1 MERRRF
7 IPGSE
12 KMEGRMM
19 LSTTTA
25 ALPAAAATSAAQ
37 VAGDIPYTIQQKQ
50 DRIDRVPRLLRSFSP
65 NRSLP
70 RDMVE
75 GIQQGL
81 EEVVSGLGRANPE
94 TARRFNDALRD
105 IVSRPSL
112 RAQDAHLLEQRFTD
126 VLVSAG
132 ADVSAVDLMASNLDL
147 LATTVNTSNVQP
159 VFLTTNDYASILQ
172 LALIVGQP
180 MPAPQVPGIARTSGT
195 RVDSTHN
202 VTPESQPTFLG
213 TYQPHATVQIFN
225 QENGQILGSGTTGN
239 NGQYTIKFDV
249 PLELGMY
256 TLRARAV
263 DELGHQGAPS
273 RPFTLKVVA
282 PKVAPAA
289 TLGRSTPQGPAAAL
303 RS

>member
-19 LSTTTA
+19 LSTATA
-25 ALPAAAATSAAQ
+25 VPPAAAVVSTAETPGAT
-37 VAGDIPYTIQQKQ
+37 PYTIQQKQ

-75 GIQQGL
+75 GIQEGL
-81 EEVVSGLGRANPE
+81 EGVISGLDR
-94 TARRFNDALRD
+94 TAPVTAKMFNAALRD

-112 RAQDAHLLEQRFTD
+112 QAQDARLLERRFTD

-132 ADVSAVDLMASNLDL
+132 ADAHSVDLMASNLNL

-180 MPAPQVPGIARTSGT
+180 MPAPSVPGIARTSGT
-195 RVDSTHN
+195 RVDANHN
-202 VTPESQPTFLG
+202 VTPESQPTFVG
-213 TYQPHATVQIFN
+213 TYQANAVVQILN
-225 QENGQILGSGTTGN
+225 DETGQILGSDKASR
-239 NGQYTIKFDV
+239 NGQYSITFDV
-249 PLELGMY
+249 PLEVGTY
-256 TLRARAV
+256 TLKARAV
-263 DELGHQGAPS
+263 DELGHQGQLS
-273 RPFTLKVVA
+273 RPFMLKVVA
-282 PKVAPAA
+282 PKATPAA
-289 TLGRSTPQGPAAAL
+289 TIGMATPQGPGSAL
-303 RS
+303 RD

>member
-25 ALPAAAATSAAQ
+25 ALPAAAATST
-37 VAGDIPYTIQQKQ
+37 VEIAGSTPYTIQQKQ

-65 NRSLP
+65 NRALP
-70 RDMVE
+70 REMVE

-81 EEVVSGLGRANPE
+81 EDVMSNLGRANPE
-94 TARRFNDALRD
+94 AAKMFNSALRD

-132 ADVSAVDLMASNLDL
+132 ADASSVDLMASNLNL
-147 LATTVNTSNVQP
+147 LATTINTSNVQP

-180 MPAPQVPGIARTSGT
+180 MPAPSAPGIARTSGT
-195 RVDSTHN
+195 RVDSHHN
-202 VTPESQPTFLG
+202 ITPESQPTFIG
-213 TYQPHATVQIFN
+213 TYQPNAVIQIFN
-225 QENGQILGSGTTGN
+225 QDTNQILGSATSGR
-239 NGQYTIKFDV
+239 NGQYTIKFDA
-249 PLELGMY
+249 PLQVGNY
-256 TLRARAV
+256 TLRARAI

-273 RPFTLKVVA
+273 RPFMLKVVA
-282 PKVAPAA
+282 PKMTPVAKVGQTTPEGPLAA
-289 TLGRSTPQGPAAAL
+289 MRS
-303 RS
+303 